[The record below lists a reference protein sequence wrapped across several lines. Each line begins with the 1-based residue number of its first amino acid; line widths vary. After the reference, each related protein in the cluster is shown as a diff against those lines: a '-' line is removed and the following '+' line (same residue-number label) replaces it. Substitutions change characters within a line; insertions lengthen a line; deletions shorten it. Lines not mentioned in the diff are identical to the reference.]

1 MLDHLHSLINFTAV
15 QKEICCDICN
25 PKLFDHVRPSRPVR
39 ATRQKG
45 IRKGPPVDSVR
56 ESLFKWRREIKKM
69 HYPFAIFAPHA
80 ILDDATCKLLASIGP
95 VENIEPLEQ
104 LLQSSWSRWD
114 ELGNQL
120 YVYMKGLDIPA
131 LPPPAPRKK
140 PAPASYPLP
149 VTTLPSPSVPQPAAP
164 SSQAGS
170 ASKRV
175 HPTHSTALDDAANTL
190 HTPDTR
196 HPFCPS
202 SNARTV
208 ISRLCSTTECTAFT
222 FIFILLPQY
231 IFAIPFCYTNTT
243 SL

>member
-1 MLDHLHSLINFTAV
+1 
-15 QKEICCDICN
+15 
-25 PKLFDHVRPSRPVR
+25 
-39 ATRQKG
+39 
-45 IRKGPPVDSVR
+45 
-56 ESLFKWRREIKKM
+56 
-69 HYPFAIFAPHA
+69 
-80 ILDDATCKLLASIGP
+80 
-95 VENIEPLEQ
+95 
-104 LLQSSWSRWD
+104 
-114 ELGNQL
+114 
-120 YVYMKGLDIPA
+120 MKGLDIPA
-131 LPPPAPRKK
+131 LLPPAPRKK
-140 PAPASYPLP
+140 QAPASHPLP
-149 VTTLPSPSVPQPAAP
+149 VTSLPSPSVPQPAAP

-170 ASKRV
+170 ANCSLIT
-175 HPTHSTALDDAANTL
+175 PSTNNNNAL